1 MPKNKFASIYKT
13 NRGILYGMSIQVQ
26 QTPNPNALKF
36 VLPRVYFAEPI
47 NISSAEAATEYPVA
61 ARLFALGAVYNV
73 LMARD
78 FITVNKLPQV
88 PWDAL
93 QTRIIQIIGEHFCE

>member
-1 MPKNKFASIYKT
+1 MPNEPSHD
-13 NRGILYGMSIQVQ
+13 ILYAMLIQVQ

-36 VLPRVYFAEPI
+36 VLPQIKFTEPI
-47 NISSAEAATEYPVA
+47 NLSSVEAAAGYPVA

-78 FITVNKLPQV
+78 FITVNKLPHI
-88 PWDAL
+88 PWDAI
-93 QTRIIQIIGEHFCE
+93 QSQIIQIIGEHFCE